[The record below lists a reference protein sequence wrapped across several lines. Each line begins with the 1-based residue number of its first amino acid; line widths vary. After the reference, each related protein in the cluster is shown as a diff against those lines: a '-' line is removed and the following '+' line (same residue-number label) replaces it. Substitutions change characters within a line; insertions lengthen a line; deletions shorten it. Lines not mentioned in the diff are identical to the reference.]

1 MTRRVGVI
9 ASSATALMLAF
20 VFAVPAA
27 QADFGI
33 AKWEAGTCN
42 SEVPECNY
50 GSPESQFFTQVAGH
64 PEFGITDF
72 ELNNSGGN
80 PEGALRDARV
90 DLPRGLS
97 VNPQATPQCTEEEL
111 TAGAAPTGCTA
122 AGAQVGVVH
131 VTALKLLGI
140 IPIEVT
146 EPVFNIVPRQGEPA
160 AFGFRVSILGI
171 VDFPVYLEGTV
182 NWEGDYHEGF
192 TIRETPSSVPLVRNR
207 LVFEGTAGD
216 GTFLT
221 VGSDCGGSTTTGLTV
236 DSWEAPGSYLHYE
249 TTPVLPTKRIEP
261 TGCGKVPFSPS
272 LAVAAGTAQT
282 DSPTGGSFD
291 VRVPFEPSQPI
302 AQSNVKRASV
312 SLPPGMGLNPSAA
325 EGLAAC
331 SDEQFGKGIAIGD
344 RITEPDKVHP
354 PAIACPSGSQ
364 IGTVSIQTPVLPANS
379 LPGTVFLGKQ
389 LSRDP
394 ASGNEYRIFVAAE
407 SPRYGVYVR
416 LVGNVS
422 ADPVTGQLTATFD
435 EPSQGGLP
443 QVPFS
448 SFKLQFD
455 GAKGVLT
462 SPPTC
467 GPNTATTKLVPWSGG
482 AAATPT
488 GSFALSAAP
497 GGGACAKTM
506 AERPFAPAFTA
517 APGTAQARAFTP
529 FSVHIARPDGQQEL
543 KRVDITLPPGATAKL
558 AGVPYCPPADIAAAR
573 ASTGADEKA
582 KASCPADSE
591 VGDVSVLA
599 GSGANPL
606 KITGKAYLAGPYEG
620 APLSLVIVTPALA
633 GPFDLG
639 TVVVRVAL
647 FLDPETAQIHPVAEI
662 PDVFGGAKLDIR
674 SIFVNVNRKE
684 FTLNGTNCR
693 KGAVTGTLGGG
704 GSDPANPAAF
714 SAFAVSDPFQA
725 TGCKKFKFRPSL
737 HLRLYG
743 ATHRAQHPRLRAVL
757 KARPKDANI
766 ARVSVGLPHAL
777 FLDQASLSKVCTR
790 KQFAAEE
797 CPKGSVYGHAKA
809 TTPLLGK
816 PLEGPVY
823 LRSSSS
829 GLPNLVA
836 HLEGQV
842 DIDLVGRI
850 DSFRGGIRTTFDR
863 VPDVPVTKFTMVLP
877 GGKHG
882 LLVASTSLC
891 AKPVIGIIQLK
902 GQNGKKANRHV
913 KLRTPCGGGKRSRHS
928 HRT

>member
-1 MTRRVGVI
+1 MKRRVGVFT
-9 ASSATALMLAF
+9 SCVSALMLAF
-20 VFAVPAA
+20 VLVVPAA
-27 QADFGI
+27 QAGFGI

-50 GSPESQFFTQVAGH
+50 GRPESQFFTQVAGH
-64 PEFGITDF
+64 PQYGITDF

-111 TAGAAPTGCTA
+111 TAGAAPTGCIS
-122 AGAQVGVVH
+122 AGAQVGEVH
-131 VTALKLLGI
+131 VTALKLLGL
-140 IPIEVT
+140 IPVEVT

-160 AFGFRVSILGI
+160 EFGFRVNLLGI

-192 TIRETPSSVPLVRNR
+192 TIRETPSTVPLVRNR
-207 LVFEGTAGD
+207 LVFNGKAGD
-216 GTFLT
+216 GTFIT
-221 VGSDCGGSTTTGLTV
+221 VGSDCHGSTTTGLTV

-249 TTPVLPTKRIEP
+249 TTPVLPAKRIEP
-261 TGCGKVPFSPS
+261 SGCDKVPFTPS
-272 LAVAAGTAQT
+272 LAVEAGTTET
-282 DSPTGGSFD
+282 DSPTGGAFE
-291 VRVPFEPSQPI
+291 VKVPFEPSKPI

-312 SLPPGMGLNPSAA
+312 TLPPGMGLNPAAA
-325 EGLAAC
+325 EGLKAC
-331 SDEQFGKGIAIGD
+331 TDAQFGKGIAIGN
-344 RITEPDKVHP
+344 RITEPEKIHP
-354 PAIACPSGSQ
+354 PGITCPPASQ

-379 LPGTVFLGKQ
+379 LAGTVFLGQQ

-394 ASGNEYRIFVAAE
+394 TSGDEYRIFVAAE
-407 SPRYGVYVR
+407 SPRSGVYVR
-416 LVGNVS
+416 LIGKVS
-422 ADPVTGQLTATFD
+422 ANPTTGQLTATFD
-435 EPSQGGLP
+435 EPSKGGLP

-455 GAKGVLT
+455 GAKGVLI

-467 GPNTATTKLVPWSGG
+467 GPNTATTNLVPWSGA
-482 AAATPT
+482 AAATPS
-488 GSFALSAAP
+488 GSFALTSAP

-506 AERPFAPAFTA
+506 AERPFAPDFAA
-517 APGTAQARAFTP
+517 APGSTQARAFTP
-529 FSVHIARPDGQQEL
+529 FSVQISRPDGQQEL
-543 KRVDITLPPGATAKL
+543 KRVDVTLPPGATAKL
-558 AGVPYCPPADIAAAR
+558 AGVPYCPPDDIAAAQ
-573 ASTGADEKA
+573 ASSGAEEQA
-582 KASCPADSE
+582 KPSCPDESE

-599 GSGANPL
+599 GSGAKPL

-620 APLSLVIVTPALA
+620 APLSLVVVTPALA

-674 SIFVNVNRKE
+674 SIFVNVDRKE

-693 KGAVTGTLGGG
+693 KGATAGTLAGGG
-704 GSDPANPAAF
+704 ADPTNPAAF
-714 SAFAVSDPFQA
+714 SAFPVSAAFQA
-725 TGCKKFKFRPSL
+725 SGCKKLEFHPKL
-737 HLRLYG
+737 HLRLFG

-757 KARPKDANI
+757 QARPQDANI
-766 ARVSVGLPHAL
+766 ARASVGLPHAL
-777 FLDQASLSKVCTR
+777 FLDQASLSQVCTR
-790 KQFAAEE
+790 KQFAAAE
-797 CPKGSVYGHAKA
+797 CPKGSIYGHAKA

-882 LLVASTSLC
+882 LLVASTNLC
-891 AKPVIGIIQLK
+891 AKPVVGIIQLK
-902 GQNGKKANRHV
+902 GQNGKRANRHV
-913 KLRTPCGGGKRSRHS
+913 KLRTPCSGGGRSGHRH
-928 HRT
+928 RA